1 MFNNQALCVKS
12 VISQIIK
19 EKFQIELSFYF
30 AAEVLYRCIN
40 YGLESNDTRRSL
52 SWKIVRLLN
61 APEKTAF
68 TFGLIAS
75 NIYAEAACKW

>member
-1 MFNNQALCVKS
+1 MFNNQALRVKS
-12 VISQIIK
+12 VISQIFK

-52 SWKIVRLLN
+52 S
-61 APEKTAF
+61 
-68 TFGLIAS
+68 
-75 NIYAEAACKW
+75 